1 MINNFRSSPRRDWS
15 QILAYAWTQ
24 TDNSQNSQ
32 VLDNLRKDPKG
43 TIIKLAEGS
52 SKYPNVDEDT
62 RNAAKSIQVQADRS
76 PSEGYSGYLPIPD
89 PLESLTNSDSKNL
102 AVLLRNGIT
111 GILQFE
117 EQADLWAEELL
128 RAWKDPEIL
137 IGIRQDP
144 LNNLLHKDEL
154 LKNKYGVF
162 PLPDRPRGL
171 DKLTIEDLG
180 SFFDDED
187 NARHISGIFL
197 IGS

>member
-1 MINNFRSSPRRDWS
+1 MIDELRRGRSPRSDWS

-24 TDNSQNSQ
+24 TDNSQNSK
-32 VLDNLRKDPKG
+32 VLDDLRKDPKE

-52 SKYPNVDEDT
+52 SEYPNVDE
-62 RNAAKSIQVQADRS
+62 AKSAAESIRKQAETS
-76 PSEGYSGYLPIPD
+76 PGEGYSGYLPIPD
-89 PLESLTNSDSKNL
+89 ALESLANLDPESL

-111 GILQFE
+111 GILQFN

-128 RAWKDPEIL
+128 RAWQDQAIL

-144 LNNLLHKDEL
+144 LKNLLHKDEL
-154 LKNKYGVF
+154 REIF

-187 NARHISGIFL
+187 NARHLSGIFL